1 MVDRIYL
8 DTEKIAV
15 YENKTV
21 KKLNKSN
28 KITNDFDRDKNKNF
42 KEQLNKFKKK
52 DNRVKIEKVNKDI
65 GQEDIIVA
73 ESLTN
78 LMNENRIIS
87 EVMKEKISYNPEIR
101 EIIYKEEEEEIL
113 STIINK

>member
-8 DTEKIAV
+8 DTEKLAV

-42 KEQLNKFKKK
+42 KEQLNKSKKK
-52 DNRVKIEKVNKDI
+52 EVKVKSEKVDKDI
-65 GQEDIIVA
+65 RQEEDIIVA
-73 ESLTN
+73 ESLAN
-78 LMNENRIIS
+78 LMNEKRIVS
-87 EVMKEKISYNPEIR
+87 EVMKVKILDNPEIR
-101 EIIYKEEEEEIL
+101 EIIDKEEEIL
-113 STIINK
+113 NSIINK